1 VCSPNRAHSQAEEI
15 AVTAPA
21 QAEVR
26 NWARSQQ
33 LTINGRGSLPAAV
46 VQAYAA
52 AHPTA
57 SKGTTV
63 TPPAA
68 KRTARK
74 GPAKPT
80 AKPAP
85 ASIVKAR
92 QAAPSAPKPL
102 AAAPAAV
109 TPPPAAAAGSVDLAG
124 GLRVFLDQ
132 VGDEVKA
139 VNTLSARIDE
149 LVHDLN
155 GLREEQAIR
164 LIVLDTLKKSVDD
177 DTLSTFLGK
186 AIRPR
191 MPRVEEVI
199 PERLT
204 QA

>member
-1 VCSPNRAHSQAEEI
+1 MK
-15 AVTAPA
+15 APS

-26 NWARSQQ
+26 TWARSQK
-33 LTINGRGSLPAAV
+33 LTVNGRGSLPAAV
-46 VQAYAA
+46 VRAYAA
-52 AHPTA
+52 AHPPT

-63 TPPAA
+63 TPAA

-74 GPAKPT
+74 SPAKRT

-85 ASIVKAR
+85 ASIVKAE
-92 QAAPSAPKPL
+92 QAAPATLKPQPT
-102 AAAPAAV
+102 APAAV
-109 TPPPAAAAGSVDLAG
+109 TPSTAAAAGSVDLAG

-139 VNTLSARIDE
+139 VNTLSTRIDG

-164 LIVLDTLKKSVDD
+164 LTVLDTLKNSVDD
-177 DTLSTFLGK
+177 DTLSAFLGK

-191 MPRVEEVI
+191 MARVEEVI